1 MKKAMVIL
9 MRFRDIDDSLDVI
22 EYSDSCIQVF
32 VFRILFRACFLLS
45 VPKPKK
51 RQGIFL

>member
-22 EYSDSCIQVF
+22 EYSDSCIQEDVVF
-32 VFRILFRACFLLS
+32 V
-45 VPKPKK
+45 KP
-51 RQGIFL
+51 GIWKIGRMKQVLCIEG